1 MLFHAED
8 RLTGVLSSHSA
19 LSGYCLATVWLLSGY
34 CRKISM
40 ISQGPVF
47 IGFWATDR
55 DPKLRTRVRFQ
66 SPAPPPPAPRI
77 LVWNR
82 AANGVRV

>member
-8 RLTGVLSSHSA
+8 RQTGILSSHTAHSA
-19 LSGYCLATVWLLSGY
+19 LSGY

-47 IGFWATDR
+47 VGFWTTDR
-55 DPKLRTRVRFQ
+55 DPQLRTRVRFP
-66 SPAPPPPAPRI
+66 SPALDNPQKI
-77 LVWNR
+77 
-82 AANGVRV
+82 